1 MKNRFQDI
9 ASIDFYQN
17 KKLVKWLIFLISL
30 LLGLGSIGYTHR
42 LVEELREREDRQIRV
57 LSAALDYAATTSE
70 NLTFINQEIIQQNY
84 SFPIIMADEQG
95 NPIDY
100 RNISFNTS
108 RNRADSMQVLKEE
121 LFEMQEDYPP
131 IVLQEAAIRIYYRNS
146 ALLTNLKYYPYIQMG
161 VILLFSLLVYV
172 VFNQSKLSE
181 QNRVW
186 AGLTKE
192 TAHQLGTPIAS
203 LMAWMDYLKNSP
215 FWEENQEII
224 QEMDKDVTKL
234 RVVTER
240 FSSIGSKPVI
250 QAENVYE
257 IIEEGVSYLRPRI
270 STKVDWEIQSD
281 SKELVA
287 LLNKPLFDWVIENV
301 CKNAVDAM
309 KGKGLI
315 RISLF
320 QDNDKFVGIDI
331 SDTGMGIEKMKFK
344 KVFTPGF
351 SSRKRGWG
359 LGLTLSKRIV
369 EGYHG
374 GKIFVKQSE
383 LGKGT
388 TFRILL
394 PVPVVE
400 GTPFK
405 SKGMWDGVW
414 GELGIFAR
422 VLEVLFL
429 G

>member
-1 MKNRFQDI
+1 MKNRFQDL

-17 KKLVKWLIFLISL
+17 KKLVKWLIFFISL

-84 SFPIIMADEQG
+84 SFPIIMADGQG
-95 NPIDY
+95 NPIDF
-100 RNISFNTS
+100 RNIAFKNS
-108 RNRADSMQVLKEE
+108 RNQADSMQLLKKE
-121 LFEMQEDYPP
+121 LLEMQEDYPP
-131 IVLQEAAIRIYYRNS
+131 IVLQEADIRIYYRNS
-146 ALLTNLKYYPYIQMG
+146 ELLTNLKYYPYIQLA
-161 VILLFSLLVYV
+161 VILLFGLLVYV

-215 FWEENQEII
+215 VWDENQEII
-224 QEMDKDVTKL
+224 QEMDKDVAKL

-240 FSSIGSKPVI
+240 FSSIGSSPVI
-250 QAENVYE
+250 QPENVYE

-270 STKVDWEIQSD
+270 STKVEWEIQSD
-281 SKELVA
+281 SKDLVA

-309 KGKGLI
+309 KGKGVL
-315 RISLF
+315 RIVLF
-320 QDNDKFVGIDI
+320 QESDKFVGIDI
-331 SDTGMGIEKMKFK
+331 SDTGVGIEKMKFK

-394 PVPVVE
+394 PVPLLE

-405 SKGMWDGVW
+405 SKGMWDGI
-414 GELGIFAR
+414 G
-422 VLEVLFL
+422 
-429 G
+429 

>member
-1 MKNRFQDI
+1 MKNRFQDL

-17 KKLVKWLIFLISL
+17 KKLVKWLIFFISL

-42 LVEELREREDRQIRV
+42 LVEELREREDRQIQV

-84 SFPIIMADEQG
+84 SFPIIMADGQG

-100 RNISFNTS
+100 RNIAFKNS
-108 RNRADSMQVLKEE
+108 RNQADSMQLLKKE
-121 LFEMQEDYPP
+121 LLEMQEDYPP
-131 IVLQEAAIRIYYRNS
+131 IVLQEADIRIYYRNS
-146 ALLTNLKYYPYIQMG
+146 ELLTNLKYYPYIQLA
-161 VILLFSLLVYV
+161 VILLFGLLVYV

-215 FWEENQEII
+215 VWDENQEII
-224 QEMDKDVTKL
+224 QEMDKDVAKL

-240 FSSIGSKPVI
+240 FSSIGSSPVI
-250 QAENVYE
+250 QPENVYE

-270 STKVDWEIQSD
+270 STKVEWEIQSD
-281 SKELVA
+281 SKDLVA

-309 KGKGLI
+309 KGKGVL
-315 RISLF
+315 RIVLF
-320 QDNDKFVGIDI
+320 QDSDKFVGIDI
-331 SDTGMGIEKMKFK
+331 SDTGVGIEKMKFK

-394 PVPVVE
+394 PVPLLE
-400 GTPFK
+400 GTPFQ
-405 SKGMWDGVW
+405 SKGMWDGI
-414 GELGIFAR
+414 G
-422 VLEVLFL
+422 
-429 G
+429 

>member
-146 ALLTNLKYYPYIQMG
+146 ALLTNLKYYPYIQLG

-215 FWEENQEII
+215 VWDENQEII

-240 FSSIGSKPVI
+240 FSSIGSRPVI
-250 QAENVYE
+250 QPENVYE

-405 SKGMWDGVW
+405 SKGMWDGV
-414 GELGIFAR
+414 
-422 VLEVLFL
+422 
-429 G
+429 

>member
-1 MKNRFQDI
+1 MKNRFQDL

-17 KKLVKWLIFLISL
+17 KKLVKWLIFFISL

-84 SFPIIMADEQG
+84 SFPIIMADGQG
-95 NPIDY
+95 NPIDF
-100 RNISFNTS
+100 RNIAFKNS
-108 RNRADSMQVLKEE
+108 RNQSDSMQLLKKE
-121 LFEMQEDYPP
+121 LLEMQEDYPP
-131 IVLQEAAIRIYYRNS
+131 IVLQEADIRIYYRNS
-146 ALLTNLKYYPYIQMG
+146 ELLTNLKYYPYIQLA
-161 VILLFSLLVYV
+161 VILLFGLLVYV

-215 FWEENQEII
+215 VWDENQEII
-224 QEMDKDVTKL
+224 QEMDKDVAKL

-240 FSSIGSKPVI
+240 FSSIGSSPVI
-250 QAENVYE
+250 QPENVYQ

-270 STKVDWEIQSD
+270 STKVEWEIQSD

-309 KGKGLI
+309 KGKGVL
-315 RISLF
+315 RIVLF
-320 QDNDKFVGIDI
+320 QDSDKFVGIDI
-331 SDTGMGIEKMKFK
+331 SDTGVGIEKMKFK

-394 PVPVVE
+394 PVPLVE

-405 SKGMWDGVW
+405 SKGMWDGI
-414 GELGIFAR
+414 GFQT
-422 VLEVLFL
+422 
-429 G
+429 

>member
-1 MKNRFQDI
+1 
-9 ASIDFYQN
+9 
-17 KKLVKWLIFLISL
+17 
-30 LLGLGSIGYTHR
+30 
-42 LVEELREREDRQIRV
+42 
-57 LSAALDYAATTSE
+57 
-70 NLTFINQEIIQQNY
+70 
-84 SFPIIMADEQG
+84 MADEQG

-100 RNISFNTS
+100 RNISFKNS
-108 RNRADSMQVLKEE
+108 RDKTDSMQVLKEV
-121 LFEMQEDYPP
+121 LLEMQEDYPP
-131 IVLQEAAIRIYYRNS
+131 IVLQEADIRIYYRNS
-146 ALLTNLKYYPYIQMG
+146 ELLTNLKYYPYIQLA
-161 VILLFSLLVYV
+161 VILLFGLLVYV

-215 FWEENQEII
+215 VWDENQEII

-240 FSSIGSKPVI
+240 FSSIGSRPVI
-250 QAENVYE
+250 QPENVYD

-287 LLNKPLFDWVIENV
+287 LVNKPLFDWVIENV

-309 KGKGLI
+309 KGKGMI

-320 QDNDKFVGIDI
+320 QDNDKYVGIDI

-394 PVPVVE
+394 PVPLVE

-405 SKGMWDGVW
+405 SKGIWDGV
-414 GELGIFAR
+414 
-422 VLEVLFL
+422 
-429 G
+429 

>member
-1 MKNRFQDI
+1 L

-84 SFPIIMADEQG
+84 SFPIIMADGQG

-100 RNISFNTS
+100 RNIAFKNS
-108 RNRADSMQVLKEE
+108 RSQADSMQLLKEE
-121 LFEMQEDYPP
+121 LLEMQEDYPP
-131 IVLQEAAIRIYYRNS
+131 IVLQEADIRIYYRNS
-146 ALLTNLKYYPYIQMG
+146 ELLTNLKYYPYIQLA
-161 VILLFSLLVYV
+161 VILLFGLLVYV

-215 FWEENQEII
+215 VWDENQEII
-224 QEMDKDVTKL
+224 QEMDKDVSKL

-240 FSSIGSKPVI
+240 FSSIGSSPVI
-250 QAENVYE
+250 QSENVYE

-270 STKVDWEIQSD
+270 STKVEWEIQAD
-281 SKELVA
+281 SKDLVA

-309 KGKGLI
+309 KGKGVL
-315 RISLF
+315 RIVLF
-320 QDNDKFVGIDI
+320 QESDKFVGIDI
-331 SDTGMGIEKMKFK
+331 SDTGVGIEKMKFK

-394 PVPVVE
+394 PVPLVE

-405 SKGMWDGVW
+405 SKGMWDGI
-414 GELGIFAR
+414 G
-422 VLEVLFL
+422 
-429 G
+429 

>member
-1 MKNRFQDI
+1 MKNRFQDL

-84 SFPIIMADEQG
+84 SFPIIMADGQG
-95 NPIDY
+95 NPIDF
-100 RNISFNTS
+100 RNIAFKNS
-108 RNRADSMQVLKEE
+108 RSQADSMQLLKEE
-121 LFEMQEDYPP
+121 LLEMQEDYPP
-131 IVLQEAAIRIYYRNS
+131 IVLQEADIRIYYRNS
-146 ALLTNLKYYPYIQMG
+146 ELLTNLKYYPYIQLA
-161 VILLFSLLVYV
+161 VILLFGLLVYV

-215 FWEENQEII
+215 VWDENQEII
-224 QEMDKDVTKL
+224 QEMDKDVSKL

-240 FSSIGSKPVI
+240 FSSIGSSPVI
-250 QAENVYE
+250 QSENVYE

-270 STKVDWEIQSD
+270 STKVEWEIQAD
-281 SKELVA
+281 SKDLVA

-309 KGKGLI
+309 KGKGVL
-315 RISLF
+315 RIVLF
-320 QDNDKFVGIDI
+320 QESDKFVGIDI
-331 SDTGMGIEKMKFK
+331 SDTGVGIEKMKFK

-394 PVPVVE
+394 PVPLVE

-405 SKGMWDGVW
+405 SKGMWDGI
-414 GELGIFAR
+414 G
-422 VLEVLFL
+422 
-429 G
+429 

>member
-70 NLTFINQEIIQQNY
+70 NVTFINQEIIQQNY

-95 NPIDY
+95 NPIDF
-100 RNISFNTS
+100 RNIAFKNS
-108 RNRADSMQVLKEE
+108 RNQADSMQVLKEE
-121 LFEMQEDYPP
+121 LLEMQEDYPP

-146 ALLTNLKYYPYIQMG
+146 ELLTNLKYYPYIQLA
-161 VILLFSLLVYV
+161 VILLFGLLVYV

-215 FWEENQEII
+215 VWDENQEII

-240 FSSIGSKPVI
+240 FSSIGSRPVI
-250 QAENVYE
+250 QPENVYE

-270 STKVDWEIQSD
+270 STKVDWEIQAD
-281 SKELVA
+281 SKDLVA

-309 KGKGLI
+309 KGKGVI

-394 PVPVVE
+394 PVPLLE

-405 SKGMWDGVW
+405 SKGMWDGV
-414 GELGIFAR
+414 
-422 VLEVLFL
+422 
-429 G
+429 

>member
-57 LSAALDYAATTSE
+57 FSAALDYAATTSE

-100 RNISFNTS
+100 RNISFKNS
-108 RNRADSMQVLKEE
+108 RDKTDSMQVLKEV
-121 LFEMQEDYPP
+121 LLEMQEDYPP
-131 IVLQEAAIRIYYRNS
+131 IVLQEADIRIYYRNS
-146 ALLTNLKYYPYIQMG
+146 ELLTNLKYYPYIQLA
-161 VILLFSLLVYV
+161 VILLFGLLVYV

-215 FWEENQEII
+215 VWDENQEII

-240 FSSIGSKPVI
+240 FSSIGSRPVI
-250 QAENVYE
+250 QPENVYE

-309 KGKGLI
+309 KGKGMI

-394 PVPVVE
+394 PVPMVE

-405 SKGMWDGVW
+405 SKGMWDGV
-414 GELGIFAR
+414 
-422 VLEVLFL
+422 
-429 G
+429 

>member
-1 MKNRFQDI
+1 MKNRFQDL

-17 KKLVKWLIFLISL
+17 KKLVKWLIFFISL

-57 LSAALDYAATTSE
+57 LSAALDYAATTTE

-84 SFPIIMADEQG
+84 SFPIIMADGQG

-100 RNISFNTS
+100 RNIAFKNS
-108 RNRADSMQVLKEE
+108 RNQADSIQVLKEE
-121 LFEMQEDYPP
+121 LLEMQEDYPP
-131 IVLQEAAIRIYYRNS
+131 IVLQEADIRIYYRNS
-146 ALLTNLKYYPYIQMG
+146 ELLTNLKYYPYIQLA
-161 VILLFSLLVYV
+161 VILLFGLLVYV

-215 FWEENQEII
+215 VWDENQEII
-224 QEMDKDVTKL
+224 QEMDKDVAKL

-240 FSSIGSKPVI
+240 FSSIGSSPVI
-250 QAENVYE
+250 QPENVYE

-270 STKVDWEIQSD
+270 STKVEWEIQSD
-281 SKELVA
+281 SKDLVA

-309 KGKGLI
+309 KGKGVL
-315 RISLF
+315 RIVLF
-320 QDNDKFVGIDI
+320 QESDKFVGIDI
-331 SDTGMGIEKMKFK
+331 TDTGVGIEKMKFK

-394 PVPVVE
+394 PVPLLE

-405 SKGMWDGVW
+405 SKGMWDGI
-414 GELGIFAR
+414 G
-422 VLEVLFL
+422 
-429 G
+429 

>member
-1 MKNRFQDI
+1 M
-9 ASIDFYQN
+9 
-17 KKLVKWLIFLISL
+17 KWLIFLISL

-57 LSAALDYAATTSE
+57 FSAALDYAATTSE

-100 RNISFNTS
+100 RNISFKNS
-108 RNRADSMQVLKEE
+108 RDKTDSMQVLKEV
-121 LFEMQEDYPP
+121 LLEMQEDYPP
-131 IVLQEAAIRIYYRNS
+131 IVLQEADIRIYYRNS
-146 ALLTNLKYYPYIQMG
+146 ELLTNLKYYPYIQLA
-161 VILLFSLLVYV
+161 VILLFGLLVYV

-215 FWEENQEII
+215 VWDENKEII

-240 FSSIGSKPVI
+240 FSSIGSRPVI
-250 QAENVYE
+250 QPENVYD

-287 LLNKPLFDWVIENV
+287 LVNKPLFDWVIENV

-309 KGKGLI
+309 KGKGMI

-320 QDNDKFVGIDI
+320 QDNDKYVGIDI

-394 PVPVVE
+394 PVPLVE
-400 GTPFK
+400 GTPFQ
-405 SKGMWDGVW
+405 SKGIWDGV
-414 GELGIFAR
+414 
-422 VLEVLFL
+422 
-429 G
+429 

>member
-1 MKNRFQDI
+1 MKNRFQDL

-17 KKLVKWLIFLISL
+17 KKLVKWLIFFISL

-84 SFPIIMADEQG
+84 SFPIIMADGQG
-95 NPIDY
+95 NPIDF
-100 RNISFNTS
+100 RNIAFKNS
-108 RNRADSMQVLKEE
+108 RNQADSMQLLKKE
-121 LFEMQEDYPP
+121 LLEMQEDYPP
-131 IVLQEAAIRIYYRNS
+131 IVLQEADIRIYYRNS
-146 ALLTNLKYYPYIQMG
+146 ELLTNLKYYPYIQLA
-161 VILLFSLLVYV
+161 VILLFGLLVYV

-215 FWEENQEII
+215 VWDENQEII
-224 QEMDKDVTKL
+224 QEMDKDVAKL

-240 FSSIGSKPVI
+240 FSSIGSSPVI
-250 QAENVYE
+250 QPENVYQ

-270 STKVDWEIQSD
+270 STKVEWEIQSD
-281 SKELVA
+281 SKDLVA

-309 KGKGLI
+309 KGKGVL
-315 RISLF
+315 RIVLF
-320 QDNDKFVGIDI
+320 QDSDKFVGIDI
-331 SDTGMGIEKMKFK
+331 SDTGVGIEKMKFK

-394 PVPVVE
+394 PVPLLE
-400 GTPFK
+400 GTPFQ
-405 SKGMWDGVW
+405 SKGMWDGI
-414 GELGIFAR
+414 G
-422 VLEVLFL
+422 
-429 G
+429 

>member
-57 LSAALDYAATTSE
+57 FSAALDYAATTSE

-100 RNISFNTS
+100 RNISFKNS
-108 RNRADSMQVLKEE
+108 RDKTDSMQVLKEV
-121 LFEMQEDYPP
+121 LLEMQKDYPP

-146 ALLTNLKYYPYIQMG
+146 ELLTNLKYYPYIQLG
-161 VILLFSLLVYV
+161 VILLFGLLVYV

-215 FWEENQEII
+215 VWDENQEII

-240 FSSIGSKPVI
+240 FSSIGSRPVI
-250 QAENVYE
+250 QPENVYE

-309 KGKGLI
+309 KGKGMI

-394 PVPVVE
+394 PVPMVE

-405 SKGMWDGVW
+405 SKGMWDGV
-414 GELGIFAR
+414 
-422 VLEVLFL
+422 
-429 G
+429 